1 MKKTFVILHPYA
13 LDKNYFDAID
23 EEMARL
29 NDNEWG
35 VIMDLDTMPLRPEF
49 GFQLQA
55 YINKYPDTGMFTCY
69 ASRCHYQRQIR
80 KGTQTENP
88 NILYHK
94 LMADKTYRDLTLQ
107 VKELDRRIAGHLMMI
122 KKSTWKLIRP
132 EVQKRVAA
140 KGKKILGVDTQIS
153 NVIRQ
158 KGLKILLMRDVYL
171 FHFLRFDKGY
181 NHTSHLQ

>member
-13 LDKNYFDAID
+13 LDKDFFKAID

-29 NDNEWG
+29 NNDEWG

-69 ASRCHYQRQIR
+69 ASRCHYKPQIR
-80 KGTQTENP
+80 RGTNTENT

-94 LMADKTYRDLTLQ
+94 MQAERVYKDLTLQ
-107 VKELDRRIAGHLMMI
+107 VKKLDRRIAGHLMMI
-122 KKSTWKLIRP
+122 KKSTWNAIRAD
-132 EVQKRVAA
+132 VKKRTQA
-140 KGKKILGVDTQIS
+140 KKILGVDTQIS
-153 NVIRQ
+153 YAIIA
-158 KGLKILLMRDVYL
+158 KGLEILLMRDVYL

-181 NHTSHLQ
+181 NHTKHLQ